1 MIRTEYRKQHFAD
14 FTISVDINGDS
25 SGLEHAAQEGGKSLD
40 GIGKSGK
47 QVSGEIKSAFEDV
60 GKTLKALGDSFTA
73 AGKVM
78 SVAVTTPLAAAGR
91 SAILTSADFEKA
103 MSQVAASMGV
113 TTDELSETQV
123 KTADFTGTLEE
134 FARKLGRD
142 TAFSAEEAANGL
154 NILAQAGYDA
164 QAQAEI
170 LPSVLDLAAAGNIG
184 LAESAA
190 YVTGA
195 INGFKDASKSSRDY
209 ADMIAKGATLAKTD
223 VSALG
228 AAMSTAS
235 SSAAAYGQSAEETE
249 VALLRLA
256 QQNVTGAE
264 AATMLNRTM
273 TDLYAPTETAAAK
286 LSELGV
292 SAYDANGEARDLG
305 DVLADLEAAT
315 AGMSDEQK
323 NAALNTIFTTHGLQ
337 GFNKMC
343 AASTEDVDK
352 FRAGME
358 DFSGSAAQQAA
369 TMLDNLEGKMT
380 LLNSA
385 IDDVKI
391 TVGQKLYPIAEGL
404 IDKATDLI
412 NWFNG
417 LSDAGKDQV
426 IMFAGI
432 AAAIGPLLLGL
443 GGILKFGSKVT
454 GALDALSGAFG
465 VTSSAIL
472 LPIAAIG
479 LLIAAFMYLWTT
491 NEDFRNGIIEIW
503 TGLVQDFQEFV
514 NGIKMRLADAGLTP
528 ETLKEAWADF
538 CEFIEPVFTA
548 AFGFIA
554 DFLSG
559 IFDVTLDVLDNF
571 IRVFQEAWE
580 EFGPRIAEAWEQVT
594 SVFEDFIGGLQ
605 DVLDNNG
612 ISADGIKQTIEDL
625 ITWVSDQWIA
635 FIQIF
640 GPAFSAFWDV
650 LTGVAGFALDLILSL
665 LDFFIKTFQGIWETI
680 GPVLTQAWEGLK
692 DVFGGFFDA
701 LAERTGQA
709 SADTGGFFEALG
721 GFLEW
726 LSDAITG
733 FVEFFGPILASVF
746 ETVTNVIGDILEV
759 VLGFVD
765 IIIGVLEGDW
775 SQVWTGAGE
784 IVGGVFSF
792 IDDIINGFIDLIGTQ
807 FPWLAD
813 FLGGIWD
820 GIKSI
825 AETTWNALVT
835 TVLTIIMLLCDL
847 ISGDFDQLKEHL
859 SEIWDRVKEK
869 ASEIWEGIKQTVG
882 DFVTGLVDFI
892 REHIDEVPGIIEDG
906 FQKAIDFITSLP
918 GQALTWGADI
928 IDGIVDGIWSG
939 IGRIQDAAAEI
950 ADTISGYL
958 GFSEPEVGPLSDFHT
973 YMPDMIE
980 MMTSGMTAGINK
992 VGRAA
997 EGLAGGIFSGFS
1009 PTGTAQAGAYAGA
1022 YGGNT
1027 TNLGGVTMVV
1037 NAQPGQDVSQL
1048 ADLVAD
1054 RILERA
1060 RV

>member
-1 MIRTEYRKQHFAD
+1 MITEYRKQHFAD

-142 TAFSAEEAANGL
+142 TAFSAQEAADGL
-154 NILAQAGYDA
+154 NILAQAGYDV
-164 QAQAEI
+164 QDQVEI
-170 LPSVLDLAAAGNIG
+170 LPSVLDLAAAGSIG

-195 INGFKDASKSSRDY
+195 INGFNDASKSSRDY

-223 VSALG
+223 VAALG

-286 LSELGV
+286 LSDLGV
-292 SAYDANGEARDLG
+292 SAYDANGKARDLG
-305 DVLADLEAAT
+305 DVMADLEAAT

-404 IDKATDLI
+404 IGKVTDLI
-412 NWFNG
+412 NWFNN
-417 LSDAGKDQV
+417 LSDEGKDQV
-426 IMFAGI
+426 IMLAGI

-443 GGILKFGSKVT
+443 GGIMKFGSKVT

-491 NEDFRNGIIEIW
+491 NEDFRAGIIEIW
-503 TGLVQDFQEFV
+503 NGLVQDFQEFV
-514 NGIKMRLADAGLTP
+514 NGIKQRLSDAGLTP

-538 CEFIEPVFTA
+538 CEFIEPVFTN
-548 AFGFIA
+548 AFRFIA

-571 IRVFQEAWE
+571 IRVFQAAWE

-625 ITWVSDQWIA
+625 ITWVSDQWVA

-650 LTGVAGFALDLILSL
+650 ITGVASFALDLILSL

-726 LSDAITG
+726 LTNAITG
-733 FVEFFGPILASVF
+733 FVIFFGPILASVL
-746 ETVTNVIGDILEV
+746 ETVTNAIGDILEV

-765 IIIGVLEGDW
+765 IVIGILEGDW

-784 IVGGVFSF
+784 IVSGVFSF
-792 IDDIINGFIDLIGTQ
+792 IDDIISGFIDMIGTV
-807 FPWLAD
+807 FPGLAD
-813 FLGGIWD
+813 FLSAIWD
-820 GIKSI
+820 GIKDYVQFTWDTIIAIVEPIVNLLKDLITGDMDAAKQDVSDILDGILGLFQSI
-825 AETTWNALVT
+825 WQTIVDTVGGFLGNIVDSVSEKIGSVAET
-835 TVLTIIMLLCDL
+835 
-847 ISGDFDQLKEHL
+847 
-859 SEIWDRVKEK
+859 VK
-869 ASEIWEGIKQTVG
+869 S
-882 DFVTGLVDFI
+882 
-892 REHIDEVPGIIEDG
+892 G
-906 FQKAIDFITSLP
+906 FQEAIDFITGLP
-918 GQALTWGADI
+918 GQAWQWGADI
-928 IDGIVDGIWSG
+928 IGSIADGIWDC
-939 IGRIQDAAAEI
+939 IGQVTSAVSSV
-950 ADTISGYL
+950 ADTIKGYL
-958 GFSEPEVGPLSDFHT
+958 GFSEPEIGPLSDFHT
-973 YMPDMIE
+973 YMPDMISL
-980 MMTSGMTAGINK
+980 MTSGMSAGINK
-992 VGRAA
+992 VGQAA
-997 EGLAGGIFSGFS
+997 EGLAGSIFSGFS
-1009 PTGTAQAGAYAGA
+1009 PAGTSQAGAYAGS
-1022 YGGNT
+1022 YGGPV
-1027 TNLGGVTMVV
+1027 TNMGGVTMIV
-1037 NAQPGQDVSQL
+1037 NSQPGQDVSQL
-1048 ADLVAD
+1048 ADLVAE